1 MANDKNKLNVAPVI
15 SPDILKTISAATAI
29 KTFGAQLV
37 NKNKETLVVG
47 NQTKTN
53 QINNE
58 LQALDLQE
66 QKAGETQKST
76 IEKAQKDY
84 NTNQITQ
91 KEYKDIQKTSQIAYE
106 KEIASINLKRAKLGL
121 DKTLI
126 ENNPYNIIKQRQ
138 KGFKLSLKNLKKKT
152 QNEETKSS
160 RDLAKQIALNT
171 AKTLAPV
178 IALQLTNQLFKI
190 ITQRKKL
197 EDLVDQV
204 NNYIDTQVKDQQT
217 VVIATNLRNNAV
229 RLIDNNTKK
238 LEALKKS
245 VEQIVKNIA
254 TITAIILLIQKI
266 LLLPFPF
273 LIPIKINLQP
283 KLQSA
288 ITLIAA
294 LSAVLVI
301 TTSLLGNEIT
311 KLIELKDR
319 LKEISLKL
327 DGKTLNNLDDKQFA
341 ELTDFFT
348 PAGIND
354 FPPYKGFKFK
364 IKVEENKSFEVK
376 GNKRRY
382 AVAINRDGV
391 EQIKSD
397 YSFTQDP
404 NDLVEQLKLVIDQR
418 NLQG

>member
-91 KEYKDIQKTSQIAYE
+91 KQYNEIKIQAQIAYE
-106 KEIASINLKRAKLGL
+106 KEIASINLKRAKLQL
-121 DKTLI
+121 DKNLI
-126 ENNPYNIIKQRQ
+126 ENNPYNRIKQNQ
-138 KGFKLSLKNLKKKT
+138 KGFKFSLKNLKKRT
-152 QNEETKSS
+152 QNEETKSN
-160 RDLAKQIALNT
+160 RDLAKQVALNVS
-171 AKTLAPV
+171 KTLAPV
-178 IALQLTNQLFKI
+178 IALQLANQLFKVI
-190 ITQRKKL
+190 NQRKKL
-197 EDLVDQV
+197 EDLVEQV
-204 NNYIDTQVKDQQT
+204 NSYINTQVKDEQT

-238 LEALKKS
+238 LENLKKS
-245 VEQIVKNIA
+245 IEKIVKNIA
-254 TITAIILLIQKI
+254 ILTAIILVIQKI
-266 LLLPFPF
+266 LSLPFPF
-273 LIPIKINLQP
+273 LIPIKISLQP
-283 KLQSA
+283 RLQSTV
-288 ITLIAA
+288 TLIAA

-301 TTSLLGNEIT
+301 ASNLLGNEIT

-319 LKEISLKL
+319 LQEISLKL
-327 DGKTLNNLDDKQFA
+327 DGKTLSNLNDKQFA

-354 FPPYKGFKFK
+354 FPPYKGFNFK

-397 YSFTQDP
+397 YSFTLDP
-404 NDLVEQLKLVIDQR
+404 NDLIEQLKLVIDQR